1 MWRPVLLAAALLQFA
16 FLGLAY
22 TELKNIVNET
32 NIKSGEY
39 DVVVFICDSLANN
52 EAPYDEIQ
60 KAIDNYQ
67 KPLQVREMRPEVFPK
82 YDKIGVYKAPEKVI
96 DFVKAMEEGRYIHR
110 DLCATDE
117 ERMTAA
123 NIVKYIKENVPLG
136 GNLQIEY
143 EYINKTKYP
152 MIAAVDRLYENTPKY
167 KGRIVHITYTPP
179 NDTKVN
185 ETLFFVGKGI
195 TFDTGGYS
203 LKTGGSMLFMR
214 KDKCGATSIVGFMR
228 VLDILKPKGLKVNAK
243 LAFVRNGIGDDAYLV
258 DEIIP
263 TAAGVR
269 SRIGSTD
276 AEGRN
281 VMVDLLVYAK
291 QEAVNAT
298 NPHLFTVAT
307 LTGHVALAYG
317 KIPAAMDN
325 GPARSK
331 GYAKA
336 LSQGGALVGDPI
348 EISTL
353 RREDYEVCFPVSEYE
368 DLQQRNTHANTVK
381 YRGHQY
387 PAAWMLMASRMTDY
401 GLQNS
406 ATKLPYTHMDVS
418 NAVGV
423 KHGPPTGTPVPML
436 VSTYILPRLIEPKEN

>member
-32 NIKSGEY
+32 DIKSGDY
-39 DVVVFICDSLANN
+39 DVVVFICDSLTGN

-67 KPLQVREMRPEVFPK
+67 KVDAATAKASAKLIPFLTHPSKRLPLQVREMRPEVFPK
-82 YDKIGVYKAPEKVI
+82 YDKIGVFNAPEKVI

-123 NIVKYIKENVPLG
+123 NVVKYIKENVPLG
-136 GNLQIEY
+136 GNLKIEY
-143 EYINKTKYP
+143 EYIDKKKYP

-167 KGRIVHITYTPP
+167 KGRIVHIIYTPP
-179 NDTKVN
+179 NDTAVN

-195 TFDTGGYS
+195 NFDTGGYS

-263 TAAGVR
+263 SAAGVR

-281 VMVDLLVYAK
+281 VMVDLLAYAK
-291 QEAVNAT
+291 EEALNAT

-325 GPARSK
+325 GPARRL

-336 LSQGGALVGDPI
+336 LGRGGALVGDPI

-387 PAAWMLMASRMTDY
+387 PAAWMLMASRMTDV
-401 GLQNS
+401 S
-406 ATKLPYTHMDVS
+406 DLPSKCLFRHFRANQDVF
-418 NAVGV
+418 
-423 KHGPPTGTPVPML
+423 
-436 VSTYILPRLIEPKEN
+436 